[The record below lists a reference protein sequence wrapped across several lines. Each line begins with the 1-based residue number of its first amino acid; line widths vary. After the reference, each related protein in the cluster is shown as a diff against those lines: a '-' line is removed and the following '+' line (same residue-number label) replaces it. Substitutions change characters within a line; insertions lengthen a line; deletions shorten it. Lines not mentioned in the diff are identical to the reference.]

1 MESVIRDV
9 KSIESNERQV
19 YESVLGHA
27 LRESQRVIIRVI
39 ELEGGDPGEADR
51 RAALGRA
58 VEIAR
63 QGRAAVEA
71 QGITAKEADAAIDEA
86 IENVRRPKH

>member
-9 KSIESNERQV
+9 KSIESDERQV

-27 LRESQRVIIRVI
+27 LQESQRVVIRVI
-39 ELEGGDPGEADR
+39 ELEGEPDEASR
-51 RAALGRA
+51 RAALGRS

-71 QGITAKEADAAIDEA
+71 QGITSEEADATIDET
-86 IENVRRPKH
+86 IREVRRSKH

>member
-9 KSIESNERQV
+9 KSLESDERRV

-27 LRESQRVIIRVI
+27 LQENQRVVIRAI
-39 ELEGGDPGEADR
+39 EAEGEPEEARR
-51 RAALGRA
+51 RAALQRA

-71 QGITAKEADAAIDEA
+71 QGVPAEEADAAIDEA
-86 IENVRRPKH
+86 VRAVRRAKH